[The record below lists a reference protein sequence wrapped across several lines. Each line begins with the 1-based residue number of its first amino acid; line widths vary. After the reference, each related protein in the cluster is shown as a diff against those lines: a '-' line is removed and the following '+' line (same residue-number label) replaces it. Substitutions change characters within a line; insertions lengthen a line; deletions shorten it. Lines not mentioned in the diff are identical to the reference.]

1 MSKTIRNSFDSKL
14 TYQKLLEAHYRAN
27 KGKRKKP
34 EIIIYEMDLETNLI
48 QLIQNIKNGTYRLG
62 KYREFT
68 IKDPKERVIRSLPY
82 RDRIVHQWYV
92 EEFIKPFFVKRF
104 ISDSYAC
111 INDRGVHMAINKLQ
125 KYMRKMKKLY
135 GVYYVVKFDI
145 KKFFYS
151 IDRDILFEILSRRI
165 SDVKL
170 LEFTRVLLIDEV
182 EPVGIPIGN
191 YTSQYFANIYLNEL
205 DHYIK
210 EKLKVKY
217 YIRYMDDFIMLV
229 KDKNE
234 AKRLLKCVGIF
245 LNEKLK
251 LKLNGKSRYYPS
263 NKGIDFCGYV
273 IFENYRLLRKR
284 FKKKAK
290 KRIELWK
297 HLKSIGKLNDKKMLL
312 SWNSMLGH
320 SMHANSF
327 RFMSKITKYKEEL
340 LNKEL
345 N

>member
-48 QLIQNIKNGTYRLG
+48 QLIQDIENGTYRLG

-111 INDRGVHMAINKLQ
+111 INDRGVHKAINKLQ
-125 KYMRKMKKLY
+125 KYMRKMQKLC
-135 GVYYVVKFDI
+135 GTYYVVKFDI

-151 IDRDILFEILSRRI
+151 IDRDILFEILKNRI
-165 SDVKL
+165 SDAKL
-170 LEFTRVLLIDEV
+170 LEFTRILLIDEI

-210 EKLKVKY
+210 EELKVKY

-229 KDKNE
+229 KDKSE
-234 AKRLLKCVGIF
+234 AKYLLKSVDVF
-245 LNEKLK
+245 LNEKLN

-273 IFENYRLLRKR
+273 VFENYRLLRKR
-284 FKKKAK
+284 FKNKTK
-290 KRIELWK
+290 KRIELWAY
-297 HLKSIGKLNDKKMLL
+297 LKRNGKLNNKKMLL
-312 SWNSMLGH
+312 SWNSMVGH
-320 SMHANSF
+320 AMHANSY
-327 RFMSKITKYKEEL
+327 RFMCKMSRYKDNL
-340 LNKEL
+340 LNEL
-345 N
+345 T